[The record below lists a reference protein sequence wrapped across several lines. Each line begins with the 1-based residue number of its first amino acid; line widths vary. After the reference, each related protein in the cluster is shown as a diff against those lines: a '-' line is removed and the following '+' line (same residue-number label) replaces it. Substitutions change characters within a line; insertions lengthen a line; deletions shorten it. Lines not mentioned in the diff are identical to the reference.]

1 MNISMIGLGKLGLPV
16 AVCLGQKHS
25 VLAYD
30 ANPDLN
36 KHRQYEHRELGP
48 TKQDDFQAYFDKAE
62 ILFASDVRQV
72 VTNSDIVFV
81 AVQTPHGPEYEGVT
95 RLPPT
100 RADFNYKALISAVRE
115 IAQYTRPDQPVV
127 VISTVLPGTMRR
139 EILWLLKGPPGFPDR
154 GQLVYNPFFIAM
166 GQVMY
171 DFLNPEFVLLGGEEG
186 QGALKQVYD
195 FYRSFYLETHKYD
208 PDVSGWAPPLQVM
221 SIESAELTKVA
232 YNTYLS
238 MKVTVANALMEVCH
252 KIPGCNIDDVTSTLK
267 LATDRVISPKYMD
280 GGMGDGGGCHP
291 RDNIAMSWL
300 ANRLALSS
308 DMFGALMKAREAQT
322 DWLVELILRTQRKY
336 NYVGHPLILLGKA
349 YKPETNLTVGSP
361 AILLANMLR
370 ERGVSFA
377 HYDPYVDG
385 SGIKFDPPL
394 ANGLTEKAL
403 FFISTRH
410 TSFASIRFP
419 NGSVV
424 IDPFRYIPAQEG
436 VTIVPVGV
444 GK

>member
-1 MNISMIGLGKLGLPV
+1 MSMKLGLVGLGKLGLPI

-25 VLAYD
+25 VLVYD

-36 KHRQYEHRELGP
+36 KRRQYEHRELGP
-48 TKQDDFQAYFDKAE
+48 TKQDDFQEYFDKSE
-62 ILFASDVRQV
+62 IHFASDVRKV
-72 VTNSDIVFV
+72 VQNSDIVFV

-95 RLPPT
+95 RLPAT
-100 RADFNYKALISAVRE
+100 RADFNYKPLISAVRE
-115 IAQYTRPDQPVV
+115 ITQYSYPNQPIV

-139 EILWLLKGPPGFPDR
+139 EIISILKGGPYHPDR

-171 DFLNPEFVLLGGEEG
+171 DFLHPEFVLLGGEGEAFERVAGFYKEFYSTGFNHPYG
-186 QGALKQVYD
+186 QN
-195 FYRSFYLETHKYD
+195 
-208 PDVSGWAPPLQVM
+208 PPIRLM
-221 SIESAELTKVA
+221 SIESAELTKCA

-238 MKVTVANALMEVCH
+238 MKVTIANSLMEICH
-252 KIPGCNIDDVTSTLK
+252 RIPGCNIDDVTNTLK
-267 LATDRVISPKYMD
+267 LATDRIVSPKYMD

-300 ANRLALSS
+300 ARKLDLSS
-308 DMFGALMKAREAQT
+308 DLFGELMQAREAQT
-322 DWLVELILRTQRKY
+322 EWLVDLIQATQRKY
-336 NYVGHPLILLGKA
+336 NYAGHPLILLGKA
-349 YKPETNLTVGSP
+349 YKPETDLTVGSP

-370 ERGVSFA
+370 EKGVSFV

-385 SGIKFDPPL
+385 SEKKSNPFP
-394 ANGLTEKAL
+394 AKAFTEKAL
-403 FFISTRH
+403 YFISTKH
-410 TSFASIRFP
+410 TSFASIKFS

-424 IDPFRYIPAQEG
+424 IDPFRYIPLQEG
-436 VTIVPVGV
+436 VTIIPVGV

>member
-1 MNISMIGLGKLGLPV
+1 MKIGMIGLGKLGLPV
-16 AVCLGQKHS
+16 AVCLSQKHS
-25 VLAYD
+25 VYGYD
-30 ANPDLN
+30 SNLDLRHYR
-36 KHRQYEHRELGP
+36 KYEHRELGP
-48 TKQDDFQAYFDKAE
+48 TKQDDFQDYFDRAD
-62 ILFASDVRQV
+62 ICFCSSVRGAV
-72 VTNSDIVFV
+72 EDTDIVFV

-95 RLPPT
+95 RLPAT
-100 RADFNYKALISAVRE
+100 RADFNYKSLITAVRE
-115 IAQYTRPDQPVV
+115 VAQYTRPDQPVV

-139 EILWLLKGPPGFPDR
+139 EITPILKGACGLPDR

-171 DFLNPEFVLLGGEEG
+171 DFLNPEFVLLGGEDG
-186 QGALKQVYD
+186 CMGAVKVAGFYQD
-195 FYRSFYLETHKYD
+195 FYGYHDIPTPEL
-208 PDVSGWAPPLQVM
+208 PPIRTM

-238 MKVTVANALMEVCH
+238 MKVTVANSLMEVCH
-252 KIPGCNIDDVTSTLK
+252 KIPGCNIDDVTNTLK
-267 LATDRVISPKYMD
+267 LATDRIISPKYMD

-300 ANRLALSS
+300 ANKLSLSS
-308 DMFGALMKAREAQT
+308 DMFGALMKAREKQT
-322 DWLVELILRTQRKY
+322 EWLVDLIQATQRKY

-370 ERGVSFA
+370 ERGVSYI
-377 HYDPYVDG
+377 HYDPYVDN
-385 SGIKFDPPL
+385 SNHFL
-394 ANGLTEKAL
+394 AKGLTQQSL
-403 FFISTRH
+403 YFISTKH
-410 TSFASIRFP
+410 TSFASISFP

-436 VTIVPVGV
+436 VTIIPVGV